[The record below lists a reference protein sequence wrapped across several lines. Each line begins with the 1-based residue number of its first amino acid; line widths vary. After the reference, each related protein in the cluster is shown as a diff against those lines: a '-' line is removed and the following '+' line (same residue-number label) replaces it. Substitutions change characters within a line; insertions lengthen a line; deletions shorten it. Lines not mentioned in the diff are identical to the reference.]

1 MQSRENARPAD
12 PPASALPGALAVTRS
27 PAELPIAC
35 NLDALSPEQRSRE
48 QALLAEFR
56 TLFRNPEETAQ
67 GFRVAVTAEPA
78 LLARLGEFLAL
89 ERVCCPFLTF
99 DLSVSAA
106 QGPVTLHVHG
116 GPETKRFLRSEFF
129 A

>member
-1 MQSRENARPAD
+1 
-12 PPASALPGALAVTRS
+12 LTPG

-35 NLDALSPEQRSRE
+35 DLGALSPEQRSRE

-56 TLFRNPEETAQ
+56 ATCRNPQETAQ
-67 GFRVAVTAEPA
+67 GFRVVVSADPV

-89 ERVCCPFLTF
+89 ERICCPFLTF
-99 DLSVSAA
+99 DLSISAA

-116 GPETKRFLRSEFF
+116 GPGTKSFLRSQFF